1 MLYITDISYK
11 IVHKEKTHNDV
22 MQEFAGNIEEN
33 SDDDDLDEINRYIN
47 TKLLFS
53 KDDTLL
59 GWWNKHSLVFP
70 QFSLL
75 VQCLL
80 GVPASSAASER
91 IFSAS
96 GQILNKR
103 KQSLT
108 ADVVDDILMIRD
120 FRDM

>member
-75 VQCLL
+75 VQSLL

>member
-1 MLYITDISYK
+1 
-11 IVHKEKTHNDV
+11 
-22 MQEFAGNIEEN
+22 MQEFAGNTEEN

-47 TKLLFS
+47 TKLPFS

-75 VQCLL
+75 VQSLL

-96 GQILNKR
+96 DQILNKR
-103 KQSLT
+103 RQSLT
-108 ADVVDDILMIRD
+108 ADVVDDTKFSNYVILFYI
-120 FRDM
+120 FCLK